1 MSARDELA
9 EVIEAGYAGSDSHC
23 PYDHATEIA
32 EAILA
37 AGYVKAEP
45 AWAETLTNDGTY
57 EYTISSD
64 CDGSNVQHWRRV
76 PGLIYEGQASPWLTY
91 TPEES

>member
-9 EVIEAGYAGSDSHC
+9 AVIERAYNLNEGM
-23 PYDHATEIA
+23 ATFELLA
-32 EAILA
+32 HAILA
-37 AGYVKAEP
+37 AGYRKTEP
-45 AWAETLTNDGTY
+45 KWADTLTNDGTH

-76 PGLIYEGQASPWLTY
+76 PGRVGIEDASPWEAY
-91 TPEES
+91 EPEVQS